1 MGLLFNLLYDFLV
14 MLLCYFYA
22 NLMAVVVKCQL
33 SCYFWLCCCFLQK
46 TVRETCELI
55 AEFFERLY
63 HGHFE
68 GDEQAM
74 LVSLLLICQFIV
86 L

>member
-33 SCYFWLCCCFLQK
+33 SCYF
-46 TVRETCELI
+46 
-55 AEFFERLY
+55 
-63 HGHFE
+63 
-68 GDEQAM
+68 
-74 LVSLLLICQFIV
+74 
-86 L
+86 